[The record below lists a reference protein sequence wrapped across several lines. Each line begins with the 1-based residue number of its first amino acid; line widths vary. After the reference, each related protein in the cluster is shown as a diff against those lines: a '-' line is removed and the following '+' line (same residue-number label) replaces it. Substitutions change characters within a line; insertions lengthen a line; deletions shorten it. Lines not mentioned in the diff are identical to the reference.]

1 MIDVFVV
8 QETHSNELFEF
19 SEDSQDDLE
28 TGDIHDGI
36 NGEELALA
44 ADVFQQ
50 KVIALMINELTQ
62 INELIMINE
71 LP

>member
-1 MIDVFVV
+1 MNYLSSMRILMTQRLVINMK
-8 QETHSNELFEF
+8 HA
-19 SEDSQDDLE
+19 
-28 TGDIHDGI
+28 GIHD
-36 NGEELALA
+36 EEIAPA
-44 ADVFQQ
+44 ANIFQQ